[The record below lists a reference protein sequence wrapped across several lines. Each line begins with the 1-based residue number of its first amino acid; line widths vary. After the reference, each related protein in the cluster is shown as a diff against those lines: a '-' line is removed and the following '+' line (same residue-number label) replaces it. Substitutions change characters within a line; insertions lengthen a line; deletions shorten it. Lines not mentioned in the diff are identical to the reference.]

1 MKAYVVSYRLYAL
14 SDHDLKPVAHHIAK
28 HPMNRRY
35 CLTLDLKGDPALIA
49 EYRRQHEAVWP
60 EVLDSLRASGIVHA
74 EIYLRGTRMVMVL
87 DVAPGF
93 SFEAKTVADAANPI
107 VQRWETLMWTYQ
119 QALPGTPMG
128 EKWQLMER
136 IWEFGEA

>member
-1 MKAYVVSYRLYAL
+1 MS
-14 SDHDLKPVAHHIAK
+14 
-28 HPMNRRY
+28 RRY
-35 CLTLDLKGDPALIA
+35 CLTLDLKGDPTLVA

-60 EVLDSLRASGIVHA
+60 EVLDSLRASGVVHA

-87 DVAPGF
+87 DVGPGF
-93 SFEAKTVADAANPI
+93 SFEAKAAADAANPI

-119 QALPGTPMG
+119 QALPGAPAG